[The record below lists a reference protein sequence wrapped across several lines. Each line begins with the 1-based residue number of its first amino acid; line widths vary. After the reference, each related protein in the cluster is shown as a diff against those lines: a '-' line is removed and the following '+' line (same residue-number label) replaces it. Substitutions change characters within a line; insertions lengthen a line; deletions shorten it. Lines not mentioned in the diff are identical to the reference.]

1 MKQLFQEQKIPVLQR
16 GRVVLLEVAGQLVFC
31 EGVGPAEGFQVT
43 GRTKRAL
50 LVDIRERERA

>member
-1 MKQLFQEQKIPVLQR
+1 MKQLFQEQKVPVFQR
-16 GRVVLLEVAGQLVFC
+16 GRVVLLEAAGQLVFC

-50 LVDIRERERA
+50 LVDIRERE

>member
-1 MKQLFQEQKIPVLQR
+1 M
-16 GRVVLLEVAGQLVFC
+16 LEVAGQLVFC